1 MTTGHRE
8 ILLIA
13 GAHDVDA
20 DGQRA
25 GEGSRRRFCC
35 RRRSS
40 RNWSRAIS
48 KEQSSSSRRSR
59 RTAAPTWRPRR
70 SSTWQPA
77 TTNWAER
84 TEARSHYERVVREH
98 PNQKKAVAEARAWL
112 DAHPTGPNP
121 REGVRV
127 EQVWTGKD
135 ASSAGRPS
143 TDGRYVAFVDWTSGH
158 GNLAVRDLTT
168 GENRL
173 LTRDATSN
181 AWAAGPLV
189 SPDGKQ
195 IAYRWE
201 GGKDDSIRLIGLDGK
216 RMRVL
221 ARREYGDFLHAWS
234 PDGRQIA
241 AIHYNTSSDHSVQII
256 LISAVDGAIT
266 SLKSTGWHEPI
277 IGGFSA
283 DGRFLVYSLP
293 HDDAGNNAVFA
304 LAVDGSREVPL
315 VRNTAN
321 NWGPVWTP
329 DGSRVVFLSNRS
341 GSVALW
347 SIRVVEG
354 RPHGEPELLRANEV
368 GTTPLAFTKD
378 GSYYYRAG
386 NVWRDAYTA
395 ELDPATLAIS
405 KPTLVTDRFVGS
417 NSDPVLSP
425 DGKYVAFLRRVVGR
439 GPGAGQSLIVKSQ
452 ANGEERTIATGARVS
467 YGRLLW
473 LQDSRSVIVLD
484 RANNRPRFRAIDVET
499 SAARTLF
506 EAPFEVWNTA
516 ALSPDGKALFY
527 TSADSFGSG
536 GPGDLKSLR
545 LVRRQL
551 DTGEESELHRT
562 QSTGFGFFGLT
573 VSSDGSRLAFS
584 VNMADRKRA
593 LMVMPADGG
602 SPREIYRTTVDDLS
616 HDGAMI
622 WTKDGKHLI
631 VTARCGPGGPQL
643 CAIPAEGGTLRPLGL
658 GMLGNHDTDDFV
670 RRPSSRLYAR
680 DAQPGAVGHP
690 QPPDGNDHGALV
702 RCARSLH
709 SRWRCRR

>member
-1 MTTGHRE
+1 MTTGRRE

-13 GAHDVDA
+13 GLITWTLTVNAQVKDRAEILLQAAIKQELVEGDLKGAIEQFKTIAQNSRPEVAVEALVHLAACYDKL
-20 DGQRA
+20 GQ
-25 GEGSRRRFCC
+25 
-35 RRRSS
+35 
-40 RNWSRAIS
+40 
-48 KEQSSSSRRSR
+48 Q
-59 RTAAPTWRPRR
+59 
-70 SSTWQPA
+70 
-77 TTNWAER
+77 
-84 TEARSHYERVVREH
+84 TEARSNYERVVREH
-98 PNQKKAVAEARAWL
+98 PNQKTAVAEARAWL
-112 DAHPTGPNP
+112 DANPAGPNP

-143 TDGRYVAFVDWTSGH
+143 TDGRYVAFVDWTSGR
-158 GNLAVRDLTT
+158 GNLAVRDLTR

-173 LTRDATSN
+173 LTRDAASN

-234 PDGRQIA
+234 PDGRHIA
-241 AIHYNTSSDHSVQII
+241 AIHYNYSSDQSVQII
-256 LISAVDGAIT
+256 LISAVDGSIT
-266 SLKSTGWHEPI
+266 SWKSTGWHEPT
-277 IGGFSA
+277 IGGFSP

-293 HDDAGNNAVFA
+293 GDNAGNGAVFA
-304 LAVDGSREVPL
+304 LAVDGSREIPL
-315 VRNTAN
+315 VQNSAN
-321 NWGPVWTP
+321 NWGPVWSP
-329 DGSRVVFLSNRS
+329 DGSRVVFLSSRS
-341 GSVALW
+341 GSAALW

-354 RPHGEPELLRANEV
+354 RPQGEPELLRANV
-368 GTTPLAFTKD
+368 GGTTPLAITND

-425 DGKYVAFLRRVVGR
+425 DGRYVAFLRRVVGR

-452 ANGEERTIATGARVS
+452 ANGDERTVAAAAVVS

-473 LQDSRSVIVLD
+473 FPDSRSVIVLD

-506 EAPFEVWNTA
+506 EAPFEIWNTA

-527 TSADSFGSG
+527 ASAELLGSRS

-545 LVRRQL
+545 LVRRRL
-551 DTGEESELHRT
+551 DTGDETELHRT
-562 QSTGFGFFGLT
+562 QSTGVGLFGLT
-573 VSSDGSRLAFS
+573 VSSDGLKLAFS
-584 VNMADRKRA
+584 ANVADRKRA

-602 SPREIYRTTVDDLS
+602 SPREIYRTTGSDLS
-616 HDGAMI
+616 HNGAMI

-643 CAIPAEGGTLRPLGL
+643 CAIPAEGGALRPLGL
-658 GMLGNHDTDDFV
+658 GMLQIATRMISSDG
-670 RRPSSRLYAR
+670 RRLALTHETRSPELWVIRNLLTETATSR
-680 DAQPGAVGHP
+680 
-690 QPPDGNDHGALV
+690 
-702 RCARSLH
+702 
-709 SRWRCRR
+709 

>member
-1 MTTGHRE
+1 MTTGRRE

-13 GAHDVDA
+13 GLITWTLTVNAQVKNRAEILLQAAIKQELVEGDLKGAIEQFKTIAQNSRPEVAVEALVHLAACYDKL
-20 DGQRA
+20 GQ
-25 GEGSRRRFCC
+25 
-35 RRRSS
+35 
-40 RNWSRAIS
+40 
-48 KEQSSSSRRSR
+48 Q
-59 RTAAPTWRPRR
+59 
-70 SSTWQPA
+70 
-77 TTNWAER
+77 
-84 TEARSHYERVVREH
+84 TEARSNYERVVREH
-98 PNQKKAVAEARAWL
+98 PNQKTAVAEARAWL
-112 DAHPTGPNP
+112 DANPAGPNP

-158 GNLAVRDLTT
+158 GNLAVRDLTR

-173 LTRDATSN
+173 LTRDAASN

-201 GGKDDSIRLIGLDGK
+201 GGKDDSIRLIGLDGR

-234 PDGRQIA
+234 PDGRHIA
-241 AIHYNTSSDHSVQII
+241 AIHYNYSSDQSVQII
-256 LISAVDGAIT
+256 LISAVDGSIT
-266 SLKSTGWHEPI
+266 SLKSTGWHEPT
-277 IGGFSA
+277 IGGFSP

-293 HDDAGNNAVFA
+293 GDNAGNGAVFA
-304 LAVDGSREVPL
+304 LAVDGSREIPL
-315 VRNTAN
+315 VQNSAN
-321 NWGPVWTP
+321 NWGPVWSP
-329 DGSRVVFLSNRS
+329 DGSRVVFLSSRS
-341 GSVALW
+341 GSAALW

-354 RPHGEPELLRANEV
+354 RPQGEPELLRANV
-368 GTTPLAFTKD
+368 AGTTPLAIAKD

-425 DGKYVAFLRRVVGR
+425 DGRYVAFLRRVVGR

-452 ANGEERTIATGARVS
+452 ANGDERTVAAAAVVS

-473 LQDSRSVIVLD
+473 FPDSRSVIVLD

-506 EAPFEVWNTA
+506 EAPFEIWNTA

-527 TSADSFGSG
+527 ASAELLGSRS

-545 LVRRQL
+545 LVRRRL
-551 DTGEESELHRT
+551 DTGDETELHRT
-562 QSTGFGFFGLT
+562 QSTGVGLFGLT
-573 VSSDGSRLAFS
+573 VSSDGLKLAFS
-584 VNMADRKRA
+584 ANVADRKRA

-602 SPREIYRTTVDDLS
+602 SPREIYRTTGSDLS
-616 HDGAMI
+616 HNGAMI

-643 CAIPAEGGTLRPLGL
+643 CAVPAEGGALRPLGL
-658 GMLGNHDTDDFV
+658 GMLEITTRMISSDG
-670 RRPSSRLYAR
+670 RRLALTHETRSPELWVIRNLLTETPTSR
-680 DAQPGAVGHP
+680 
-690 QPPDGNDHGALV
+690 
-702 RCARSLH
+702 
-709 SRWRCRR
+709 

>member
-1 MTTGHRE
+1 MMTGRRQILLIVGLMTWTLTVNAQVKDRAE
-8 ILLIA
+8 ILLQAAIKLELVEGNLKGAIEQFKKIA
-13 GAHDVDA
+13 QNSRPEVAAEALVHLAACYDKL
-20 DGQRA
+20 GQ
-25 GEGSRRRFCC
+25 
-35 RRRSS
+35 
-40 RNWSRAIS
+40 
-48 KEQSSSSRRSR
+48 
-59 RTAAPTWRPRR
+59 
-70 SSTWQPA
+70 
-77 TTNWAER
+77 R
-84 TEARSHYERVVREH
+84 TEAWSNYERVVREH
-98 PNQKKAVAEARAWL
+98 PNQKEAVAEARAWL

-135 ASSAGRPS
+135 ASSTGQPS
-143 TDGRYVAFVDWTSGH
+143 TDGRLMAFVDWTSGH

-168 GENRL
+168 GQNRL
-173 LTRDATSN
+173 LTRDAASN
-181 AWAAGPLV
+181 AWAADPLI

-221 ARREYGDFLHAWS
+221 ARREYGDFMHAWS

-241 AIHYNTSSDHSVQII
+241 AIHYNYSSDQTVQII
-256 LISAVDGAIT
+256 LISTVDGSIT
-266 SLKSTGWHEPI
+266 SLKSTGWHEPT
-277 IGGFSA
+277 IGGFSP
-283 DGRFLVYSLP
+283 DGRFIVYSLP
-293 HDDAGNNAVFA
+293 GDDAGNGAVFA
-304 LAVDGSREVPL
+304 LAADGSREVP
-315 VRNTAN
+315 VVQNSAN
-321 NWGPVWTP
+321 NWGPIWTP

-341 GSVALW
+341 GSAALW

-354 RPHGEPELLRANEV
+354 RPQGESELLRANMV

-386 NVWRDAYTA
+386 SVWRDAYTA
-395 ELDPATLAIS
+395 DFDPATLAIS

-439 GPGAGQSLIVKSQ
+439 GPGAGQSLIVKSH
-452 ANGEERTIATGARVS
+452 ATGDERTVSAAAVVS

-473 LQDSRSVIVLD
+473 FPDSRSVIVLD

-506 EAPFEVWNTA
+506 EPPFEVWNTA

-527 TSADSFGSG
+527 TSAELLGSRS

-545 LVRRQL
+545 LVRRHL
-551 DTGEESELHRT
+551 DTGDERDLHRT
-562 QSTGFGFFGLT
+562 QSTGLGFFGLT
-573 VSSDGSRLAFS
+573 VSSDGSKLAFS
-584 VNMADRKRA
+584 VNVADRKRA
-593 LMVMPADGG
+593 LMVMPVDGG
-602 SPREIYRTTVDDLS
+602 SPREIYRATGSDLS

-631 VTARCGPGGPQL
+631 VTARCGPGGHQL

-658 GMLGNHDTDDFV
+658 GMLEITTRMISSDGRHLVLTHETRSAELWVV
-670 RRPSSRLYAR
+670 RNLLTPRVKAR
-680 DAQPGAVGHP
+680 
-690 QPPDGNDHGALV
+690 
-702 RCARSLH
+702 
-709 SRWRCRR
+709 

>member
-1 MTTGHRE
+1 MTTGRRE

-13 GAHDVDA
+13 GLITWTLTVNAQVKDRGEILLQAAIKQELVEGDLKGAIEQFKTIAQNSRPEVAAEALVHLAACYDKL
-20 DGQRA
+20 GQ
-25 GEGSRRRFCC
+25 
-35 RRRSS
+35 
-40 RNWSRAIS
+40 
-48 KEQSSSSRRSR
+48 Q
-59 RTAAPTWRPRR
+59 
-70 SSTWQPA
+70 
-77 TTNWAER
+77 
-84 TEARSHYERVVREH
+84 TEARSTYERVVREH

-135 ASSAGRPS
+135 ASSAGQPS

-173 LTRDATSN
+173 LTRDAASD

-221 ARREYGDFLHAWS
+221 ARREYGDFLRAWS

-241 AIHYNTSSDHSVQII
+241 AIHYNYSSDQSVQMV
-256 LISAVDGAIT
+256 LISAVDGSIT
-266 SLKSTGWHEPI
+266 SLKSTGWHEPT
-277 IGGFSA
+277 IGGFSP

-293 HDDAGNNAVFA
+293 SDDAGNGAVFA
-304 LAVDGSREVPL
+304 LAVDGSREIPL
-315 VRNTAN
+315 VQNSAN
-321 NWGPVWTP
+321 NWGPVWSP
-329 DGSRVVFLSNRS
+329 DGSGVVFLSSRS
-341 GSVALW
+341 GSSGLW

-354 RPHGEPELLRANEV
+354 RPQGEPELRRANVV

-395 ELDPATLAIS
+395 ELDPATLTIS

-425 DGKYVAFLRRVVGR
+425 DGKYVAFLRHVVGR

-452 ANGEERTIATGARVS
+452 ANGDERTVAAAAVVS

-473 LQDSRSVIVLD
+473 FPDSRSVIVLD
-484 RANNRPRFRAIDVET
+484 RANNRPRFLAVDVET

-506 EAPFEVWNTA
+506 EVPFEVWNTA

-527 TSADSFGSG
+527 TSAELLGSRA

-551 DTGEESELHRT
+551 DTGDETELHRT
-562 QSTGFGFFGLT
+562 QSTGVGFFGLT
-573 VSSDGSRLAFS
+573 VSSDGSKLAFS
-584 VNMADRKRA
+584 VNVADRKRA

-602 SPREIYRTTVDDLS
+602 SPREIYRTTVYDLS
-616 HDGAMI
+616 NNGAMI

-631 VTARCGPGGPQL
+631 VTARCGSGGHQL

-658 GMLGNHDTDDFV
+658 GMLEITTRMISSDG
-670 RRPSSRLYAR
+670 RRLALTHQTRSPELWVIRNLLTETAR
-680 DAQPGAVGHP
+680 
-690 QPPDGNDHGALV
+690 
-702 RCARSLH
+702 AR
-709 SRWRCRR
+709 